1 MNLVADWF
9 LENRRSFPWREE
21 KSPYAVLVSEV
32 MLQQTRA
39 VVVVSYFQRWMIKFP
54 TIQALANASEEE
66 VIKLWEG
73 LGYYSRARNL
83 LRLAREIV
91 EKFEGVIPNSYE
103 ELLKLK
109 GIGPYTAGALLA
121 FGFEKKA
128 VALDGNV
135 IRVISRYALFE
146 KDAKK
151 NQAELRQITLDLLP
165 DQNPHVVMEGLI
177 ELGATVC
184 TKKPNCRE
192 CPLKRGCQAYLYDK
206 TESLPILPQK
216 PKIKDLFRF
225 VGCVFFEDELLLKLN
240 KENEIMAG
248 LYEFPY
254 IEGEGDFNLTEGQRG
269 LEKQTGL
276 NLQFIAPLKK
286 EKHHFTRFRAHLFP
300 LVFRASHKLSV
311 AGYVWIPLSIVE
323 TLPFSS
329 GHKKV
334 LNQVCSFFLCSK

>member
-1 MNLVADWF
+1 MDIVARWF

-21 KSPYAVLVSEV
+21 KSPYGVLISEV

-39 VVVVSYFQRWMIKFP
+39 VVVVSYFQRWMKKFP
-54 TIQALANASEEE
+54 TIHALANASEEE

-83 LRLAREIV
+83 LKLALEVV
-91 EKFEGVIPNSYE
+91 EKFEGVIPSSYE

-109 GIGPYTAGALLA
+109 GIGHYTAGAILA

-135 IRVISRYALFE
+135 IRVISRYVGFA

-151 NQAELRQITLDLLP
+151 YQNELRQITLDLLP
-165 DQNPHVVMEGLI
+165 NEDAHVVMEGLI

-184 TKKPNCRE
+184 TKKPICQE
-192 CPLKRGCQAYLYDK
+192 CPLKRECKAYQNNQI
-206 TESLPILPQK
+206 ESFPILPQK
-216 PKIKDLFRF
+216 PKSIELFRF
-225 VGCVFFEDELLLKLN
+225 VGCIYHDNEILLKLN
-240 KENEIMAG
+240 PPKGIMAG

-254 IEGEGDFNLTEGQRG
+254 IQCDEDFNISEAQEI
-269 LEKQTGL
+269 LEKQVGL
-276 NLQFIAPLKK
+276 NLTFIAPLKR
-286 EKHHFTRFRAHLFP
+286 EKHHFTKFKANLFP
-300 LVFRASHKLSV
+300 SLFQAPQKSV
-311 AGYVWIPLSIVE
+311 VSGYVWVDISELE

-329 GHKKV
+329 GHKKI
-334 LNQVCSFFLCSK
+334 LTQLCSIPSLL